1 MWRSIRVIR
10 NLYER
15 FQNALGKMYGLW
27 IHCVI
32 ITDPLVGMLKFC
44 QAPLV
49 LSSNFTFSSTARMS
63 YRHVY
68 LTGSE
73 TQNSLSMCSG
83 SKPYS
88 LLLPAYFPY
97 WHWHLLD
104 WETLKTSPFM
114 SLRLFPLSP
123 TYWHLTDTVLTY
135 HLVHFQWPPKETL
148 HKLSHIVSIPSCQ
161 GKLFKLVVWNTF
173 APVSVWINL
182 PSFKTF

>member
-27 IHCVI
+27 IRCVI
-32 ITDPLVGMLKFC
+32 IKDPLVGMLKFC

-73 TQNSLSMCSG
+73 TQNSLSPCVQDPSPT
-83 SKPYS
+83 SR
-88 LLLPAYFPY
+88 LLPAYFSY

-114 SLRLFPLSP
+114 FLTFFPHLQPINIWKIQCRLVILSVSNDHP
-123 TYWHLTDTVLTY
+123 RGR
-135 HLVHFQWPPKETL
+135 L
-148 HKLSHIVSIPSCQ
+148 HKLSHFMSIPSCQ
-161 GKLFKLVVWNTF
+161 GNPYSNESFGIL
-173 APVSVWINL
+173 L
-182 PSFKTF
+182 PQFLSE